1 MPRRSASSSSATLP
15 PGASR
20 TSALPESAERPEYRV
35 EALAK
40 GLRILSLFNEQR
52 PSWRVSDLAAAA
64 GLPMPTVYRVVMTL
78 ASEGYLDHLPNGDYR
93 PGVRT
98 LTLGTAALRSLDL
111 VAIATPKLT
120 ELGERTG
127 ETVNLAVL
135 SGDRV
140 LYLIRLR
147 NSDLVTANIQVGSTL
162 PAVHT
167 SIGKLLLAHLDEAD
181 LQSRITDASFAANSG
196 PNAKVSLAELRDELR
211 TIREQG
217 WAMQDEELAYGLRS
231 VAAPIIAPVGYDTGL
246 DDRCREIAILVVAA
260 HWRSDFEWYAHEAV
274 GRAAGLGDGELA
286 ALRDGRHA
294 ELAGRESVVART
306 AAALVVRG
314 DLDDD
319 E

>member
-1 MPRRSASSSSATLP
+1 MPRRTASSSSTALRPAPAAKAAKAAT
-15 PGASR
+15 
-20 TSALPESAERPEYRV
+20 ESGDRPEYRV

-40 GLRILSLFNEQR
+40 GLRILSLFDEQR
-52 PSWRVSDLAAAA
+52 PTWRVSDLAAAA
-64 GLPMPTVYRVVMTL
+64 GLPMPTAYRVVMTL

-111 VAIATPKLT
+111 VAIATPRLT

-181 LQSRITDASFAANSG
+181 LAARITDASF
-196 PNAKVSLAELRDELR
+196 LAELREELR
-211 TIREQG
+211 TIRDQG

-231 VAAPIIAPVGYDTGL
+231 VAGPITSPDG
-246 DDRCREIAILVVAA
+246 RVVAGVNVA
-260 HWRSDFEWYAHEAV
+260 VQARDWSTQRIIRELRPDVLATCAEISGLLSDTS
-274 GRAAGLGDGELA
+274 AGTL
-286 ALRDGRHA
+286 
-294 ELAGRESVVART
+294 
-306 AAALVVRG
+306 
-314 DLDDD
+314 
-319 E
+319 